1 MWLHSKLW
9 APDGGEGK
17 QLQQEQHVE
26 GKYCTTFFQR
36 LVRPVPAVS
45 MWIAHFAS
53 VNALSTLTLK
63 LAGTFTC
70 WLCHVGQERKAT
82 KLGKA
87 QDNKKPDTELQE
99 GVISRNRMRLSK
111 RLSMMRGTF
120 QGVQSAWSAQPSLP
134 SNPTARTAYSSLQE
148 AACCGTEEQCRPP
161 PSAALLQFYKTKH
174 KERSA
179 VLYIPWTQPASSL
192 LSGQSC
198 TLSHC
203 FAPWM
208 QVPSPHWNSSGLQVT
223 RALKKH
229 T

>member
-1 MWLHSKLW
+1 MRNSISSYMWLHSKLW

-82 KLGKA
+82 KLDEA
-87 QDNKKPDTELQE
+87 HDNKKPDIKLQE
-99 GVISRNRMRLSK
+99 GVISRNGMRLSK
-111 RLSMMRGTF
+111 WTLSLSIMQGTF
-120 QGVQSAWSAQPSLP
+120 QDMQSAWSTQSSLP
-134 SNPTARTAYSSLQE
+134 SNPAARMA
-148 AACCGTEEQCRPP
+148 
-161 PSAALLQFYKTKH
+161 
-174 KERSA
+174 
-179 VLYIPWTQPASSL
+179 
-192 LSGQSC
+192 
-198 TLSHC
+198 
-203 FAPWM
+203 
-208 QVPSPHWNSSGLQVT
+208 
-223 RALKKH
+223 
-229 T
+229 